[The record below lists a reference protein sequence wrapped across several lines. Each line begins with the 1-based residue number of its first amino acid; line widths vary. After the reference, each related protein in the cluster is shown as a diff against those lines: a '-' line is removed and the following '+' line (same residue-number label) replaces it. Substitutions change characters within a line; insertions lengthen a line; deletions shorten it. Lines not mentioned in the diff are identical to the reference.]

1 MKQLLIFCAALV
13 LTFSAASAFASDVT
27 GTWTGNM
34 IAANGDTFQLTF
46 TLKQEA
52 DKLSGT
58 VSSPQLEAM
67 EIVDGKIDGDKLS
80 FSVVYNGMTIKNEG
94 VISGEQIKLS
104 TKTGEGEPAGQEV
117 TLTRAKTPETA
128 AAQPACPA
136 EGCAPKVQ
144 GAADVTGKWTGS
156 LAIPGGD
163 SMQITFTFKQV
174 ATKLTGTVGGPM
186 GDPMEISEGKVDG
199 DKIAFNV
206 NFNGMTIKHDGVVS
220 GDTIKLTTKTDN
232 ADFPGGEMT
241 LARAK

>member
-1 MKQLLIFCAALV
+1 MKQLLSFCAALV
-13 LTFSAASAFASDVT
+13 LTFSAASACAADLT

-34 IAANGDTFQLTF
+34 VTANGDTILLTF
-46 TLKQEA
+46 TLKQDGE
-52 DKLSGT
+52 KLSGT

-80 FSVVYNGMTIKNEG
+80 FSVIYNGTTIKSEG
-94 VISGEQIKLS
+94 VISEEQIKLS
-104 TKTGEGEPAGQEV
+104 SKTGEGEPVGQEV
-117 TLTRAKTPETA
+117 ALTRAKTPETA
-128 AAQPACPA
+128 TAQPVCPA
-136 EGCAPKVQ
+136 EGCTPKVQ
-144 GAADVTGKWTGS
+144 SAADVTGKWTSS

-163 SMQITFTFKQV
+163 AMQITFTFKQD
-174 ATKLTGTVGGPM
+174 AGKLSGTVGGPM